1 MSLRTIVNKI
11 MNVLA
16 DVDPEVLHNNTDVYI
31 LHYIRKFHKEFAV
44 PLDPPMSWG

>member
-31 LHYIRKFHKEFAV
+31 LHLYKEI
-44 PLDPPMSWG
+44 P